1 MVSRRTHSSSTEDR
15 RSPSTEQS
23 DTTPRDTTSPLERRS
38 VLKLLGLSA
47 IPLGIGCAAA
57 DESGYGSGAYGYGG
71 YGEPEDEVLLEV
83 ATESATDVT
92 VSEATLTGT
101 LAALGTADAAE
112 CSFEWRAAG
121 TSAWTETDGQSLSSS
136 GSFEHTVSGLTADT
150 EYEFRAV
157 AKTADDGVTGEIRT
171 VTTDQDVPLENTIL
185 LDGIGTSGGSTYEF
199 TVSGEVEP
207 STYKG
212 ATISDDEIDGGH
224 VTGSVAGWRDA
235 FRFSGDLESL
245 TVDGQARA
253 YLNDELVDPAVYGGE
268 QSSVLTI
275 IGNTV
280 ASEYEITVDG
290 TIEILDDDGDDL
302 TVSDGSAEGTIQRSV
317 HRFQFTGDLVEFT
330 FHDGGT
336 HVYLDD
342 QRIDPDD
349 YNGETET
356 LPHAIVFDGTD
367 AAEPSQYAFTVDGD
381 VDTSTYR
388 NATIDEDDV
397 IEGTSVRGE
406 VAGGAVDAYWFD
418 GEIDDF
424 WLTGDATVNVEYNA
438 R

>member
-15 RSPSTEQS
+15 RSSPVERS
-23 DTTPRDTTSPLERRS
+23 DTTSPDTTSRLERRS
-38 VLKLLGLSA
+38 VLKLLGLTA
-47 IPLGIGCAAA
+47 IPLGIGCATA
-57 DESGYGSGAYGYGG
+57 DESGYGSGAYGHGG
-71 YGEPEDEVLLEV
+71 YGESDEEPPLEV
-83 ATESATDVT
+83 STKSAANVT
-92 VSEATLTGT
+92 VSEATLTG
-101 LAALGTADAAE
+101 AVSALGGADAAK

-136 GSFEHTVSGLTADT
+136 GSFEHTVTGLTTNT

-157 AKTADDGVTGEIRT
+157 AETADDSVTGEINT
-171 VTTDQDVPLENTIL
+171 VTTDQDLSLENTIL
-185 LDGIGTSGGSTYEF
+185 FDGIGTSGGSNYEF

-235 FRFSGDLESL
+235 FRFSGDLDSL
-245 TVDGQARA
+245 TVDGQARV

-275 IGNTV
+275 VGNTI

-290 TIEILDDDGDDL
+290 TIEVLDDDGDDV
-302 TVSDGSAEGTIQRSV
+302 TVTGGSAEGTIQRSV
-317 HRFQFTGDLVEFT
+317 HRFQFTGDLLEFT
-330 FHDGGT
+330 FREGGT

-367 AAEPSQYAFTVDGD
+367 AADSSQYAFTVDGD

-388 NATIDEDDV
+388 DATIDEGDV
-397 IEGTSVRGE
+397 IEGSSVRGE
-406 VAGGAVDAYWFD
+406 VAAGAVDAYWFN

-424 WLTGDATVNVEYNA
+424 SLAGDATVNVEYNA
-438 R
+438 Q